1 MEMLGREGVIGM
13 AGRECSWYQYNTV
26 TDGQRYTM
34 RGVDEGR
41 LPL

>member
-26 TDGQRYTM
+26 VDCQGHPM
-34 RGVDEGR
+34 RNFGEAW